1 MLGGVEGWLAR
12 RWRMALAGLFALSL
26 LAHVPGI
33 LTVAR
38 HPDRAFT
45 SSDSRQYERLACNLP
60 ACGCFSQSE
69 EPPYQPE
76 VRRTPGYPIF
86 VAAIYALAGRSPLAV
101 VLVQSLVAGLT
112 AVLTAS
118 LGRRLWDGQHGL
130 LGGALFAL
138 APASLL
144 MSVAILTET
153 LFTLLVL
160 LVVWLLVPVNEDVAS
175 GFSPTSASLTSVSI
189 SGLCLGLAILTR
201 PVGVVLIPVGLALL
215 LIRPPK
221 AWPVG
226 LIAWALGLTL
236 ALGPWVVRNQ
246 RIFGAPVISSIGG
259 PNLLEYNVASLG
271 AYLYGGDLR
280 DGREWA
286 YQRLEDYRRAGLLG
300 SEDSGGLGRIEARA
314 ARRLILEHPLAFAWV
329 QTRDSL
335 NGLRP
340 GVSFMLLL
348 LSDRP
353 DLYDTM
359 QRLSSGNLR
368 TILDTTLSLEG
379 GLVALAVLITIFYV
393 ALYLAGAIGLART
406 LLRREWAT
414 AARLMLP
421 VAVLLYAP
429 GAASNARFRAPVEP
443 YLALLAGAGLV
454 ALVAWARQRR
464 RGGNTD
470 FGEATAG

>member
-1 MLGGVEGWLAR
+1 MLGGVEGWLTR
-12 RWRMALAGLFALSL
+12 RWRVALAGLFALSL
-26 LAHVPGI
+26 LAHMPGI
-33 LTVAR
+33 LTVA
-38 HPDRAFT
+38 HYPDRAYT
-45 SSDSRQYERLACNLP
+45 SSDSGQYERLARNLL
-60 ACGCFSQSE
+60 ACGCFSQSD

-86 VAAIYALAGRSPLAV
+86 VAATYALAGRSPLAV

-112 AVLTAS
+112 AILTAS
-118 LGRRLWDGQHGL
+118 LGRRLWDGRHGL

-144 MSVAILTET
+144 MSVAILSEA
-153 LFTLLVL
+153 LFTMLVL
-160 LVVWLLVPVNEDVAS
+160 LVVWLLVPANEDVAS
-175 GFSPTSASLTSVSI
+175 GFSLTSAGI

-201 PVGVVLIPVGLALL
+201 PVGAVLIPVGLILL

-221 AWPVG
+221 TWPVR
-226 LIAWALGLTL
+226 LIAWALGLAL
-236 ALGPWVVRNQ
+236 ALGPWMARNQ
-246 RIFGAPVISSIGG
+246 RTFGVPVISSIGG
-259 PNLLEYNVASLG
+259 PNLLEYNVASMG

-286 YQRLEDYRRAGLLG
+286 YQRLEDYRRADLLG
-300 SEDSGGLGRIEARA
+300 PEDSSSLGRIEARA

-340 GVSFMLLL
+340 GASFMLLL
-348 LSDRP
+348 FSDRP

-359 QRLSSGNLR
+359 QHLSSGNLR

-414 AARLMLP
+414 AVRLMLP
-421 VAVLLYAP
+421 IAALLYAP

-454 ALVAWARQRR
+454 ALVAWVRQRHG
-464 RGGNTD
+464 RGDAD
-470 FGEATAG
+470 FGGATSG

>member
-1 MLGGVEGWLAR
+1 MLGGVEGWLPR

-33 LTVAR
+33 LVIAR

-45 SSDSRQYERLACNLP
+45 SSDSRQYEWLARNLP
-60 ACGCFSQSE
+60 VCGCFSQSE

-101 VLVQSLVAGLT
+101 VLVQSIVAGLS
-112 AVLTAS
+112 AILTAS
-118 LGRRLWDGQHGL
+118 LGRRLWDERRGL

-144 MSVAILTET
+144 MSVAVLTEA
-153 LFTLLVL
+153 LFTTLVL
-160 LVVWLLVPVNEDVAS
+160 LAVWLLVPANENVAS
-175 GFSPTSASLTSVSI
+175 GFSPISAGI
-189 SGLCLGLAILTR
+189 SGLFLGLAILTR
-201 PVGVVLIPVGLALL
+201 PVGLVLIPVGLILL

-221 AWPVG
+221 TWPVG
-226 LIAWALGLTL
+226 LAAWMIGLAL
-236 ALGPWVVRNQ
+236 ALGPWMARNQ
-246 RIFGAPVISSIGG
+246 QIFGAPVISSIGG
-259 PNLLEYNVASLG
+259 PNLLEYNVASMG
-271 AYLYGGDLR
+271 SYLYGGDLR

-286 YQRLEDYRRAGLLG
+286 YQRLEDYRRAGMLG
-300 SEDSGGLGRIEARA
+300 SEDSSGLGRIEARA
-314 ARRLILEHPLAFAWV
+314 ARQLILEHPLAFAWV

-359 QRLSSGNLR
+359 QRLSSGNIR
-368 TILDTTLSLEG
+368 AILDTTLSLEG
-379 GLVALAVLITIFYV
+379 GLVALAVLITVFYV
-393 ALYLAGAIGLART
+393 ALYLAGVIGLART

-414 AARLMLP
+414 AVRLMLP
-421 VAVLLYAP
+421 IAALLYAP

-454 ALVAWARQRR
+454 ALVAWVRQRR
-464 RGGNTD
+464 GRGDTNFRG
-470 FGEATAG
+470 ATSG